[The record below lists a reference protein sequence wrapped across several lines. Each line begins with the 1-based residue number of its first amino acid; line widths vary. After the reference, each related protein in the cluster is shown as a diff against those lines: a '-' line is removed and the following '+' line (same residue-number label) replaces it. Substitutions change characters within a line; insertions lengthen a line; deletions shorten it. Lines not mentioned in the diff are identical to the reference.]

1 MTRHGC
7 EITDVL
13 FLDEFKKMN
22 RALEGTD
29 AEDSATVGIKSLANE
44 QEHTTPVLSLC
55 HGIFR
60 LIYFSP
66 PFLL

>member
-29 AEDSATVGIKSLANE
+29 AEDSATV
-44 QEHTTPVLSLC
+44 
-55 HGIFR
+55 
-60 LIYFSP
+60 
-66 PFLL
+66 